1 MNRYNV
7 FYLIHKGLRAM
18 LYDAAITLQ
27 QTSFADISE
36 AMPALAKVNDVL
48 FAFEHH
54 AHHEDNFII
63 PAVEAYEPEIATSFE
78 NEHEEDYRLIGRLRN
93 LLIIYENSFLP
104 EERTACGPAITKSF
118 TEFLTFNLQ
127 HMAKEEL
134 LLNHALWRLYTDE
147 QIKAIYQQL
156 LASITPAEMQA
167 TSKWMMRAIS
177 TADAIDWLKSVRQ
190 SSPETAFNNLM
201 KIAEEELGQ
210 ARFTTVQE
218 GLESPVAQVA

>member
-18 LYDAAITLQ
+18 LYDTATTLQ
-27 QTSFADISE
+27 QTDFVDIS
-36 AMPALAKVNDVL
+36 AATPALAKVNDVL

-54 AHHEDNFII
+54 AHHEDNFIL

-78 NEHEEDYRLIGRLRN
+78 SEHQEDYRLAGRLRN

-104 EERTACGPAITKSF
+104 EERTVCGSAITKSF

-147 QIKAIYQQL
+147 QIKAIQQQL
-156 LASITPAEMQA
+156 MATITAIELQSASRWI
-167 TSKWMMRAIS
+167 MRAIS
-177 TADAIDWLKSVRQ
+177 IADAIEWLKSVRQ
-190 SSPETAFNNLM
+190 SSPVTAFNDLM
-201 KIAEEELGQ
+201 KIAAEELGET
-210 ARFTTVQE
+210 RFATIQE
-218 GLESPVAQVA
+218 GLEEAVV

>member
-18 LYDAAITLQ
+18 LYDTATTLQ
-27 QTSFADISE
+27 QTDFVDIS
-36 AMPALAKVNDVL
+36 AATPALAKVNDVL

-63 PAVEAYEPEIATSFE
+63 PAVEAYEPEIAATF
-78 NEHEEDYRLIGRLRN
+78 EHEHQEDYRLAGRLRN

-104 EERTACGPAITKSF
+104 EERTVCGSAITKSF

-147 QIKAIYQQL
+147 QIKAIQQQL
-156 LASITPAEMQA
+156 MATITAIELQSASRWI
-167 TSKWMMRAIS
+167 MRAIS
-177 TADAIDWLKSVRQ
+177 IADAIEWLKSVRQ
-190 SSPETAFNNLM
+190 SSPVTACNNLM
-201 KIAEEELGQ
+201 KIAAEELGD

-218 GLESPVAQVA
+218 GLEEATAV

>member
-18 LYDAAITLQ
+18 LYDAATSLQ
-27 QTSFADISE
+27 QTDFADVLM
-36 AMPALAKVNDVL
+36 AAPALAKVNDVL

-54 AHHEDNFII
+54 AHHEDNFIL
-63 PAVEAYEPEIATSFE
+63 PAVEAYEPEIAASFE
-78 NEHEEDYRLIGRLRN
+78 SEHQEDYRLAGRLKN

-104 EERTACGPAITKSF
+104 EERTVCGSAITKSF

-147 QIKAIYQQL
+147 QIKAIQQQL
-156 LASITPAEMQA
+156 MATITSMELQAASRWI
-167 TSKWMMRAIS
+167 MRAIS
-177 TADAIDWLKSVRQ
+177 TADAIEWLKSVRQ
-190 SSPETAFNNLM
+190 LSPGTAFNDLM
-201 KIAEEELGQ
+201 KIAAEELGET
-210 ARFTTVQE
+210 RFATVQE
-218 GLESPVAQVA
+218 GLEEAMTV

>member
-18 LYDAAITLQ
+18 LYDTATTLQ
-27 QTSFADISE
+27 QTDFVDIS
-36 AMPALAKVNDVL
+36 AATPALAKVNDVL

-54 AHHEDNFII
+54 AHHEDNFIL

-78 NEHEEDYRLIGRLRN
+78 SEHQEDYRLAGRLRN

-104 EERTACGPAITKSF
+104 EERTVCGSAITKSF

-147 QIKAIYQQL
+147 QIKAIQQQL
-156 LASITPAEMQA
+156 MATITAIELQSASRWI
-167 TSKWMMRAIS
+167 MRAIS
-177 TADAIDWLKSVRQ
+177 IADAIEWLKSVRQ
-190 SSPETAFNNLM
+190 SSPVTAFNNLM
-201 KIAEEELGQ
+201 KIAAEELGET
-210 ARFTTVQE
+210 RFATIQE
-218 GLESPVAQVA
+218 GLEEAVV

>member
-18 LYDAAITLQ
+18 LYDTATTLQ
-27 QTSFADISE
+27 QTDFVDIS
-36 AMPALAKVNDVL
+36 AATPTLAKVNDVL

-54 AHHEDNFII
+54 AHHEDNFIL

-78 NEHEEDYRLIGRLRN
+78 SEHQEDYRLAGRLRN

-104 EERTACGPAITKSF
+104 EERTVCGSAITKSF

-147 QIKAIYQQL
+147 QIKAIQQQL
-156 LASITPAEMQA
+156 MATITAIELQSASRWI
-167 TSKWMMRAIS
+167 MRAIS
-177 TADAIDWLKSVRQ
+177 IADAIEWLKSVRQ
-190 SSPETAFNNLM
+190 SSPVTAFNNLM
-201 KIAEEELGQ
+201 KIAAEELGET
-210 ARFTTVQE
+210 RFATIQE
-218 GLESPVAQVA
+218 GLEEAVV

>member
-1 MNRYNV
+1 MNRYNS

-18 LYDAAITLQ
+18 LYDAALTLQ
-27 QTSFADISE
+27 QTDFSRMEESTR
-36 AMPALAKVNDVL
+36 ALAKVNDVL

-54 AHHEDNFII
+54 AHHEDNFIL

-78 NEHEEDYRLIGRLRN
+78 SEHQEDYRLAGRLRN

-104 EERTACGPAITKSF
+104 EERTVCGSAITKSF

-147 QIKAIYQQL
+147 QIKAIQQQL
-156 LASITPAEMQA
+156 MATITAIELQSASRWI
-167 TSKWMMRAIS
+167 MRAIS
-177 TADAIDWLKSVRQ
+177 IADAIEWLKSVRQ
-190 SSPETAFNNLM
+190 SSPVTAFNNLM
-201 KIAEEELGQ
+201 KIAAEELGET
-210 ARFTTVQE
+210 RFATIQE
-218 GLESPVAQVA
+218 GLEEAVV